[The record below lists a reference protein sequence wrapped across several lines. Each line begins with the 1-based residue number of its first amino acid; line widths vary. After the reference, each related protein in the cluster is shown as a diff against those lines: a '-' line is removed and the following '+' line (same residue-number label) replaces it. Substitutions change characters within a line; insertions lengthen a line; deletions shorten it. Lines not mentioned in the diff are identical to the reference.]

1 MHKTGL
7 TRRSFLAWTGSAALA
22 GALAACAVP
31 SAAPGAGDDG
41 GATAEPVVIEFLGSP
56 GMDGNLEDEYARF
69 QEENPGLEWI
79 QVQQQEGIQLLTAL
93 AAGSAPDAA
102 RVESNVYR
110 TFVRDQVLLDITDYI
125 DADAQFS
132 RPDYWL
138 QPQESDRCTQ
148 DGRWFGIGSCWV
160 APHIYYNADVFEAEG
175 IEPPSNDPEQAWE
188 WDHFLTVARQLTLDT
203 DGNHPGDPNFD
214 VESVERWGVNWP
226 TWWIPLHAAV
236 QSNGGAWVDAE
247 TQQIALDTP
256 EAVQALQRIAD
267 LQLVHQVMPQAPFLE
282 ALGMSNVQML
292 ETRKLAMQVDGS
304 WALAWTW
311 EMNATLGTAVLP
323 KMKRPA
329 TDLQAHLVTIVSG
342 TDIPDEAWR
351 LIRFLSSPWYQER
364 YCNLG
369 LWLPS
374 QTALM
379 TDAAIDRWLGPP
391 IHPPG
396 YERIVTEYVPDYGHF
411 LTMPV
416 GYQKAAD
423 TVLQAALDTI
433 WIGDQTAAEAMR
445 VVPDANAVLATEA
458 ARS

>member
-1 MHKTGL
+1 MQTHL
-7 TRRSFLAWTGSAALA
+7 TRRSFLALSGTVSMVGV
-22 GALAACAVP
+22 LAACA
-31 SAAPGAGDDG
+31 APGAAPAADA
-41 GATAEPVVIEFLGSP
+41 GAASAEPTLIEFLGSP
-56 GMDGNLEDEYARF
+56 GMDVHLEEEYTRF
-69 QEENPGLEWI
+69 KEENPGLEWI
-79 QVQQQEGIQLLTAL
+79 QVQQQQGIQLLTAI
-93 AAGSAPDAA
+93 ASGTAPDTA

-110 TFVRDQVLLDITDYI
+110 TFVRDGVLMDITDYI

-132 RPDYWL
+132 QPDYWL

-148 DGRWFGIGSCWV
+148 NGRWFGIGSCWV
-160 APHIYYNADVFEAEG
+160 APHIYYNADIFEAEG

-188 WDHFLTVARQLTLDT
+188 WDHFLTVARQLTVDT
-203 DGNHPGDPNFD
+203 NGNHPGDPGFD
-214 VESVERWGVNWP
+214 IESVDRWGVNWP

-247 TQQIALDTP
+247 SQQIVLDTP
-256 EAVQALQRIAD
+256 EATQALQNIAD

-282 ALGMSNVQML
+282 ALGMSTVQML
-292 ETRKLAMQVDGS
+292 ETQKLAMQIDGS

-311 EMNATLGTAVLP
+311 EMDATLGTAALP

-329 TDLQAHLVTIVSG
+329 TDLQAHLVTVVSD
-342 TDIPDEAWR
+342 TEIPDESWE

-379 TDAAIDRWLGPP
+379 TDEAINRWLTPP
-391 IHPPG
+391 IHPDG
-396 YERIVTEYVPDYGHF
+396 YADIVTKFVPDYGHF

-423 TVLQAALDTI
+423 TVLGPAFDTI
-433 WIGDQTAAEAMR
+433 WVGDQSAEDAMQVVPEANEVLAAEA
-445 VVPDANAVLATEA
+445 
-458 ARS
+458 ARGS